1 MAPRHWLA
9 TFWEGDAHAFEV
21 ARLRWDVGHGHKDAM
36 LTTARQSMSRGRQF
50 LAGYHMGFLA
60 LGVVVATSAPL
71 AAQQDGTQPGERL
84 AAGLSSR
91 S

>member
-1 MAPRHWLA
+1 
-9 TFWEGDAHAFEV
+9 
-21 ARLRWDVGHGHKDAM
+21 M
-36 LTTARQSMSRGRQF
+36 LRGRQF

-84 AAGLSSR
+84 AAGLSPR